1 MTLAD
6 SATSFD
12 RFTERL
18 GEFGVSHTTVGPA
31 GVTDAVAA
39 VADAPVVGVSLPDG
53 LGELPDSVV
62 TDPSPSELR
71 AAATGVTHATLGIAD
86 YGSLVLPVT
95 ADGVEPVSLFAD
107 THVAVLDT
115 ANVVSGMADA
125 LAELGPAFREE
136 GESAIV
142 ATGPSATAD
151 MGALVTGAHGPKAVH
166 AVLVDRTD
174 ETGVEARGDDA

>member
-6 SATSFD
+6 SASPLD
-12 RFTERL
+12 RFTDRL

-39 VADAPVVGVSLPDG
+39 VADAPAVGVPLPDG
-53 LGELPDSVV
+53 LGELPDSVA
-62 TDPSPSELR
+62 TDPSPSALR
-71 AAATGVTHATLGIAD
+71 AAATGITHATLGIAD
-86 YGSLVLPVT
+86 YGSLVLPGT

-125 LAELGPAFREE
+125 LAELGPAFRAD

-166 AVLVDRTD
+166 AVLIDGTP
-174 ETGVEARGDDA
+174 GGDDA

>member
-1 MTLAD
+1 MTLTD
-6 SATSFD
+6 SATRLD

-31 GVTDAVAA
+31 GVADAVAT
-39 VADAPVVGVSLPDG
+39 VADTPAVGVPLPDG
-53 LGELPDSVV
+53 LGELPAGVV
-62 TDPSPSELR
+62 TDSSPTSLR
-71 AAATGVTHATLGIAD
+71 AATTGVTHATLGIAD

-125 LAELGPAFREE
+125 LAELGPAFRE
-136 GESAIV
+136 GGASAIV

-166 AVLVDRTD
+166 AVLVDRSAD
-174 ETGVEARGDDA
+174 TGAEAGGDDA